1 MAQAGAERCTSG
13 AADATLDVEHAH
25 RHLTDWLG
33 VPFDPEAFDAA
44 DFAQHPRG
52 GRSGAL
58 DD

>member
-1 MAQAGAERCTSG
+1 MAQAGAERCTLG
-13 AADATLDVEHAH
+13 AADATPDVEHAH

-44 DFAQHPRG
+44 DFVHHLRAIRL
-52 GRSGAL
+52 GAL